1 MMIGLEISL
10 ASKLYYKIYNLNELK
25 KKKLELIFQID
36 EFAFFV
42 YQLDTRRR
50 KQCNALYPLD
60 MENFLKLYY

>member
-50 KQCNALYPLD
+50 KQC
-60 MENFLKLYY
+60 M